1 MKTGI
6 IVLGNSGS
14 DDSERDV
21 LMRCCDYLRTRSHK
35 RVHPAFH
42 HGEPRSD
49 AVMERMF
56 INEEIDTFC
65 VLPLAV
71 AEGNMTIWLMP
82 KQIGLP
88 DNSGSWRM
96 IGEHDVA
103 VRFATAFGAP
113 ERLVNAVADASGPPG
128 CGRGAL
134 ILFRGSGLSIARK
147 VADAYAICFRDRGWV
162 AVCSDCIGPHSLE
175 DAVEKIREEGCRSIL
190 VVPLFIGTGGRR
202 FREAIRR
209 IDGTGIDYSVGR
221 PLSDYPEFYEILES
235 KIPEGW

>member
-6 IVLGNSGS
+6 IVLGMSGS

-21 LMRCCDYLRTRSHK
+21 LMRCCDYLRFKAHK
-35 RVHPAFH
+35 EVYPAFH

-49 AVMERMF
+49 AVIERMF
-56 INEEIDTFC
+56 TDEGVDTFC

-71 AEGNMTIWLMP
+71 SEGNMTIWLMP
-82 KQIGLP
+82 RQIGLP

-113 ERLVNAVADASGPPG
+113 GRLVDAVADSA
-128 CGRGAL
+128 GRPERGKGVL

-147 VADAYAICFRDRGWV
+147 VAGAYAGCFRERGWD
-162 AVCSDCIGPHSLE
+162 AACADCVSPHSLE
-175 DAVEKIREEGCRSIL
+175 DAVEELRGRGCKSLL
-190 VVPLFIGTGGRR
+190 VVPLFIATGGRM
-202 FREAIRR
+202 FREAVCR
-209 IDGTGIDYSVGR
+209 IDAIGIDYTVGR